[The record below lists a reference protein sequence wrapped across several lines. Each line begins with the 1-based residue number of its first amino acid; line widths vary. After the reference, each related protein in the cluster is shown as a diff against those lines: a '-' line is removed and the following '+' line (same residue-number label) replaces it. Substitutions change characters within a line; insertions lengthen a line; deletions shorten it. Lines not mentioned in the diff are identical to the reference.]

1 MERGRQAMGGSPSL
15 SQSGAPA
22 LMGEP
27 AGTDEPG
34 GGRKSTPPAT
44 PLYKRLPH
52 GPHRIPR
59 DEVNQNQRAR
69 IHGGMVEAVAQYG
82 YTKTSVKVIVAL
94 AGVSRRSF
102 YEHYANKEECFLTS
116 VDLIAARIAKLTN
129 EAYRGVD
136 GALEDRLRA
145 GIEQFTEEAG
155 GSSNSA
161 SLVIV
166 QAPMAGAAGMLH
178 LCRATGAFEQMLLS
192 SFAHAP
198 EVSDLPLP
206 IIRGIIGGLH
216 EVISVRL
223 RTGRAEEIPALT
235 EELLQWTLLFGTAPE
250 DPMAAR
256 LADRALASLRS
267 TIGHATNGNSTNGH
281 TTNGHSANG
290 HTTNGHTTNGH
301 SANGHT
307 TNGHSTNGHSTN
319 GNSTNG
325 HTANGNSANGHP
337 GASASPSDT
346 RGRLLECALRLAVVE
361 NHKDLS
367 PLQIADEAGVSMDSF
382 FELFDHLQECLTAA
396 VDAMSDKLLQIT
408 ADPDLVG
415 QDWPRAV
422 RKAIGALMHHLAT
435 HPLHAQIIATGAYAG
450 GLEMIERNYEL
461 ARDIA
466 MLLTEGAPEE
476 VVNEKFAVDAVA
488 GAIWHTV
495 RCQVAG
501 EQVQRLPALS
511 DYLAYVVLAP
521 FIGTERAAGIVTEEQ
536 PKLEPALG

>member
-22 LMGEP
+22 VMDEPAGAGEP
-27 AGTDEPG
+27 AGR
-34 GGRKSTPPAT
+34 RKSAPPAT

-59 DEVNQNQRAR
+59 DEVIQNQRAR
-69 IHGGMVEAVAQYG
+69 IHGGMVEAVTQCG
-82 YTKTSVKVIVAL
+82 YTKTSVKLIVAL

-102 YEHYANKEECFLTS
+102 YEHYANREECFLTS

-256 LADRALASLRS
+256 LADRAVASLRS
-267 TIGHATNGNSTNGH
+267 TIGHA
-281 TTNGHSANG
+281 
-290 HTTNGHTTNGH
+290 
-301 SANGHT
+301 
-307 TNGHSTNGHSTN
+307 TN

-337 GASASPSDT
+337 GASASQPDT
-346 RGRLLECALRLAVVE
+346 RGRLLECALRLAMVE
-361 NHKDLS
+361 DRKDLS

-396 VDAMSDKLLQIT
+396 FDAMSDKLLQIT

-435 HPLHAQIIATGAYAG
+435 HPLHAQMIATGAYAG
-450 GLEMIERNYEL
+450 GPEMIERNYEL
-461 ARDIA
+461 AHDIA
-466 MLLTEGAPEE
+466 MLLTEGPPE
-476 VVNEKFAVDAVA
+476 
-488 GAIWHTV
+488 W
-495 RCQVAG
+495 
-501 EQVQRLPALS
+501 
-511 DYLAYVVLAP
+511 
-521 FIGTERAAGIVTEEQ
+521 
-536 PKLEPALG
+536 

>member
-22 LMGEP
+22 
-27 AGTDEPG
+27 GTDEPG
-34 GGRKSTPPAT
+34 SRRKSAPPAT

-59 DEVNQNQRAR
+59 DEVIQNQRAR
-69 IHGGMVEAVAQYG
+69 IHGGMVEAVTQYG

-129 EAYRGVD
+129 EAYQGVD
-136 GALEDRLRA
+136 GALENRLRA

-166 QAPMAGAAGMLH
+166 QAPTAGAAGMLH

-267 TIGHATNGNSTNGH
+267 TNGASTNGASTNGN
-281 TTNGHSANG
+281 
-290 HTTNGHTTNGH
+290 
-301 SANGHT
+301 
-307 TNGHSTNGHSTN
+307 STNGHSTN
-319 GNSTNG
+319 GNTSNGYSSNG

-337 GASASPSDT
+337 GASASQMDT
-346 RGRLLECALRLAVVE
+346 RGRLLECALRLAMVE
-361 NHKDLS
+361 NHKDLG

-396 VDAMSDKLLQIT
+396 FDAMSDKLLQIT

-422 RKAIGALMHHLAT
+422 RKVIGALMQHLAT
-435 HPLHAQIIATGAYAG
+435 HPLHAQTIATGAYAG
-450 GLEMIERNYEL
+450 GPEMIERNYEL
-461 ARDIA
+461 AHDIA
-466 MLLTEGAPEE
+466 MLLTEGGPE
-476 VVNEKFAVDAVA
+476 VVNDEFAADAVA

-501 EQVQRLPALS
+501 EQVRRLPALS

-536 PKLEPALG
+536 PAGDQPDPYWGGGVGG